1 MKSQN
6 RKIIFGADAADLDT
20 AESKAENPA
29 ALLSSKKLWNHF
41 PTVGIGAAEGGLG
54 AFTPL
59 LNPLPLDMAL
69 PLVLVQNLDLRYEN
83 ARKQSLRNTMAAAG
97 RQARHAGGVRPR
109 ISK

>member
-6 RKIIFGADAADLDT
+6 RKIIFGADAADSET

-29 ALLSSKKLWNHF
+29 ALPSSKKLWNHF
-41 PTVGIGAAEGGLG
+41 PTVGIGASEGGLG

-83 ARKQSLRNTMAAAG
+83 ARKQSLRNAMGAAG
-97 RQARHAGGVRPR
+97 REARRAGGVRLPDF
-109 ISK
+109 